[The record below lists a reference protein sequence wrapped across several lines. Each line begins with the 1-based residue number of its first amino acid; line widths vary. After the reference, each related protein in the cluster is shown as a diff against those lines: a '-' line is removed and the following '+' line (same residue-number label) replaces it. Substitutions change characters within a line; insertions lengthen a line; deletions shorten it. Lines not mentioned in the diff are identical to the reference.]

1 MPTFEQCL
9 SSLNDFFSM
18 LETFNGAASIEVLPL
33 DQENPE
39 AGYGYHVGF
48 ARAPEAAL
56 PAEFNGIPVAS
67 HVISPG
73 YRDRLKDLEL
83 E

>member
-1 MPTFEQCL
+1 MSTFEQCL
-9 SSLNDFFSM
+9 SSLNDLFGL
-18 LETFNGAASIEVLPL
+18 LETFNAASLDVLPL

-39 AGYGYHVGF
+39 AGYRFHVGF
-48 ARAPEAAL
+48 ASAPAAAF
-56 PAEFNGIPVAS
+56 PAEFNGIPVTT

-73 YRDRLKDLEL
+73 YRDRMNGIEL